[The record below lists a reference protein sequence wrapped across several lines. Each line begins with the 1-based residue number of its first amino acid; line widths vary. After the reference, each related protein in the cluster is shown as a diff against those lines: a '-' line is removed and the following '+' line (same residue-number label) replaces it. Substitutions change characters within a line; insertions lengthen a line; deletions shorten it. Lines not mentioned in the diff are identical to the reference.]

1 MLWLKGIVA
10 LFIIAF
16 LQLFVAVHAS
26 LYALSGA
33 NSTTMISS
41 NISSTSPALV
51 FESNATNNLV
61 DCDGHGISSTVAVIF
76 GNNTYNN
83 TVVNCSINGA
93 IVSMHNAQN
102 NLINVS
108 GTYSLDFY
116 GNGSNVGLGN
126 FVHLLVYARGTNFS
140 VARFIQIMPKALMGM
155 PCNLISMATTKSYL
169 ENCIKPFNYTLPRFG
184 IYYPNTSSNG
194 SSYFPVEAEQIY
206 KNKIINFDPYV
217 LYSPYLGYDM
227 VSFTYFDATSQ
238 STFRPTYIMPLIYPY
253 EIFPAYRDMHINFT
267 IIFHNYTRYSKFRL
281 LNGWQND
288 PNNTLAA
295 TFYNLTNGTLS
306 YDAGVLKPGFY
317 QNILLLDTPY
327 EHENSTTLEYSV
339 GLSYCADN
347 NPGIVESGYYPFAY
361 NSLRDVNVFWF
372 SSNQC
377 SLGARISAS
386 NVTVNCMGGSIN
398 ATEYDFEV
406 YGSSNVTIENCVGY
420 GRALYA
426 YSSKVNLTNDTFIAN
441 SANQTAIVANLS
453 TVSLHSVNFFGY
465 ADTYTTANGT
475 VVGIGFTNN
484 ATKVQATK
492 QMVELQTGNTQ
503 YQVLPAEAM
512 VMLGAYACVLIL
524 VVLLYLLVNKR

>member
-1 MLWLKGIVA
+1 
-10 LFIIAF
+10 
-16 LQLFVAVHAS
+16 
-26 LYALSGA
+26 
-33 NSTTMISS
+33 
-41 NISSTSPALV
+41 
-51 FESNATNNLV
+51 
-61 DCDGHGISSTVAVIF
+61 
-76 GNNTYNN
+76 
-83 TVVNCSINGA
+83 
-93 IVSMHNAQN
+93 
-102 NLINVS
+102 
-108 GTYSLDFY
+108 
-116 GNGSNVGLGN
+116 
-126 FVHLLVYARGTNFS
+126 
-140 VARFIQIMPKALMGM
+140 
-155 PCNLISMATTKSYL
+155 
-169 ENCIKPFNYTLPRFG
+169 
-184 IYYPNTSSNG
+184 
-194 SSYFPVEAEQIY
+194 
-206 KNKIINFDPYV
+206 
-217 LYSPYLGYDM
+217 
-227 VSFTYFDATSQ
+227 
-238 STFRPTYIMPLIYPY
+238 
-253 EIFPAYRDMHINFT
+253 
-267 IIFHNYTRYSKFRL
+267 TRYSKFRL

-372 SSNQC
+372 SGNQC

-426 YSSKVNLTNDTFIAN
+426 YSSKVNLSNDTFIAN

-465 ADTYTTANGT
+465 ADTYTAANGT